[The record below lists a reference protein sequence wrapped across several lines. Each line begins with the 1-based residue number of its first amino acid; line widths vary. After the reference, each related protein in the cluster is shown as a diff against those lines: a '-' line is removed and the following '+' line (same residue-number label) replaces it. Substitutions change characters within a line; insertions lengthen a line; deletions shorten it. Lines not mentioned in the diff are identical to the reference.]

1 MKNKIKLFAVFFTI
15 FSFHVYF
22 GNAFAEEPIL
32 ISLSSDLDEI
42 IFDGKWTDSSEWK
55 KSSYNWLKFD
65 DGTEI
70 HLRTA
75 HQENFIYI
83 QINAASDISINKGSD
98 SAIVCFDTKND
109 KTSIP
114 QSDDYC
120 FSTTLNGKTPFTYQ
134 GNYIPAVN
142 GHFTKIANDENFV
155 AVGSSSDKY
164 DRYNKV
170 PHASYEF
177 KIPLDV
183 LGRSDNYGFYLSV
196 FNADKQTHYSW
207 PYEIKKQSLIS
218 ISSPSQWGDLVSPDK
233 SIPEFQF
240 SFLLFFIIPILVTFT
255 FLIKSKFIKED
266 FLISKTS

>member
-1 MKNKIKLFAVFFTI
+1 MKNKIKIFGILFIVL
-15 FSFHVYF
+15 SFHVYF
-22 GNAFAEEPIL
+22 GNAFAEDPIL
-32 ISLSSDLDEI
+32 ISRSSGLDKI
-42 IFDGKWTDSSEWK
+42 IFDGKWTNSYEWK
-55 KSSYNWLKFD
+55 QSSYNWLKFD

-75 HQENFIYI
+75 HQENFIYV
-83 QINAASDISINKGSD
+83 QINAASDMSINKGSD

-109 KTSIP
+109 KTSVP

-120 FSTTLNGKTPFTYQ
+120 FSTTLDGKTSFTYQ
-134 GNYIPAVN
+134 GNNIPAVN
-142 GHFTKIANDENFV
+142 GHFTKITNDKNFI

-196 FNADKQTHYSW
+196 FDADKQIHYSW

-218 ISSPSQWGDLVSPDK
+218 ITSPSQWGDLVSPDK
-233 SIPEFQF
+233 SIPEFNF
-240 SFLLFFIIPILVTFT
+240 SFLLLFIIPILVTFT
-255 FLIKSKFIKED
+255 FLIKSKFAIND
-266 FLISKTS
+266 FSSL

>member
-1 MKNKIKLFAVFFTI
+1 MKNKIKLHWIFFFI
-15 FSFHVYF
+15 FSYNVYF
-22 GNAFAEEPIL
+22 DYAFAEDPIL
-32 ISLSSDLDEI
+32 ISISSDLDEI
-42 IFDGKWTDSSEWK
+42 IFDGKWTDSYEWK
-55 KSSYNWLKFD
+55 QSSYNWLKFD

-83 QINAASDISINKGSD
+83 QINAASDMSINKGSD

-120 FSTTLNGKTPFTYQ
+120 FSTTLDGKTSFTYQ
-134 GNYIPAVN
+134 GNNIPAVN
-142 GHFTKIANDENFV
+142 GYFTKITNDENFI
-155 AVGSSSDKY
+155 AVGSSSNNY

-183 LGRSDNYGFYLSV
+183 LGRSNNYGFYLSV
-196 FNADKQTHYSW
+196 FDADKQTHYSW
-207 PYEIKKQSLIS
+207 PYDIKKQSLIS
-218 ISSPSQWGDLVSPDK
+218 ITSPSLWGDLVSPDK
-233 SIPEFQF
+233 SIPEFNF
-240 SFLLFFIIPILVTFT
+240 SFLLFFIIPIFVIFT
-255 FLIKSKFIKED
+255 FLIKSKFIIKD
-266 FLISKTS
+266 FFPF